1 VLFNVFSAVPRLCPV
16 SVHVAGFAM
25 NLASDGL
32 AADSQWSWH
41 LQMVLAGGRDAA
53 IPTVTHCPPPLT
65 AI

>member
-1 VLFNVFSAVPRLCPV
+1 
-16 SVHVAGFAM
+16 M

-32 AADSQWSWH
+32 AVDLQWSWH

-53 IPTVTHCPPPLT
+53 IPTVTHCPPPFT